1 MKLAIGTGNFN
12 KKFFFKR
19 ETLNNNN
26 KNLIRL
32 FNDSVIL
39 LSIPRLNMVMQNI

>member
-12 KKFFFKR
+12 KKFFLKG

-26 KNLIRL
+26 TGKQKHC
-32 FNDSVIL
+32 S
-39 LSIPRLNMVMQNI
+39 STNI